1 MNRLSLSAAGLLFSA
16 LVLAVS
22 AAGALSNPASGGAL
36 RPAIDQSQTQATQ
49 PKQTSDAATETE
61 AQKRQEAATRAK
73 LLKDH
78 MANGNRAMEDART
91 IREQLQTAT
100 GAQRTALMTKM
111 QADYQT
117 AIAEYQEAL
126 QNSRLAEGN
135 NIQPLGLIR
144 LLRNGLISQEKA
156 LDMTAQDKNV
166 PVIMSNLGMAYSGA
180 GDYADAVPLLQ
191 QALLTKPDPA
201 TYMQLGTDLAEV
213 GKVPEANATCD
224 KIVATDPA
232 TVELKG
238 ACCRNIAVALMNQGK
253 PADAVSPLQK
263 AVQANANDALA
274 WKLLG
279 DALSNGI
286 STRQEGAKLVYVIP
300 AGTIDAYHKYLQ
312 LEPNGVYAA
321 QVKATLDGFAQL
333 ATGAPTS
340 VRAGK
345 TP

>member
-1 MNRLSLSAAGLLFSA
+1 MNRSLLTTAVAGLLFSP
-16 LVLAVS
+16 LVLSVS
-22 AAGALSNPASGGAL
+22 AAGALTRTMASDAPLSILGEFQAPA
-36 RPAIDQSQTQATQ
+36 TQA
-49 PKQTSDAATETE
+49 KQTSDAAAE
-61 AQKRQEAATRAK
+61 AQKREEAASRAK
-73 LLKDH
+73 LQKDH

-100 GAQRTALMTKM
+100 GPERSALTAKM

-117 AIAEYQEAL
+117 AIAEYREAL
-126 QNSRLAEGN
+126 QNSRLAEGD

-166 PVIMSNLGMAYSGA
+166 PIIMSNLGMAYSGA
-180 GDYADAVPLLQ
+180 GDYADAIPLLQ
-191 QALLTKPDPA
+191 QAILSKPEPT

-213 GKVPEANATCD
+213 GKVPDASATCD
-224 KIVATDPA
+224 KIVAADPA
-232 TVELKG
+232 TVEVKD
-238 ACCRNIAVALMNQGK
+238 ACYRNIAVVLMNQGK
-253 PADAVSPLQK
+253 PADAVGPLQS
-263 AVQANANDALA
+263 AAQVNPNDALA

-286 STRQEGAKLVYVIP
+286 TTRQEGAKLVYIIP
-300 AGTIDAYHKYLQ
+300 AGTVEAYQKYLQ
-312 LEPNGVYAA
+312 LQPNGVYAG

-333 ATGAPTS
+333 AKAPTS
-340 VRAGK
+340 VRTGK